1 MESLSLAF
9 GVLPVVGE
17 AVKTCRVVRRKLKLF
32 RHYSR
37 ELRQVQKR
45 VGRQSQV
52 FSNEIHLLLRPSLQD
67 DDLVEVMLKDQ
78 DHPKWTSQDLE
89 DGMRNSL
96 GDNYTSCR
104 EIIED
109 IGSILSSLQS
119 VFDCFDQALDK
130 RDENEHPRDAIRRLR
145 EGTKIAYSESKLE
158 QNIKDLNQSLELK
171 NLREQTEQLN
181 KPIDAVSPRRTIRK
195 HTNLEYSNIRN
206 TKESCKALHEAFT
219 IAWAKKTRHGLNHD
233 IQHTVRLF
241 LSTEVQDDVYMNAV
255 ITCSP
260 LLNERAID
268 VRIRSQNHDS
278 ILGLPS
284 PASPE
289 ASTISSDGQRK
300 RRKVRFTEAI
310 ASPPLN
316 PHRPCCVAENSQAVD
331 IPPDLSMADLCTAL
345 YKDHI
350 LPTNQAAENYC
361 FGYLNGEIDKT
372 FRHHI
377 YANPSLTNRPKITSN
392 TSTGAYPTLVP
403 MSEVLNQPAEN
414 SISIIDQLRIARE
427 IVTAVLKLHSSPWL
441 NKYFNL
447 YDLMLYETDGVLTTS
462 LKTVHVAS
470 EFTHTIL
477 DGQHVTNANLPSPP
491 EADDILEE
499 AKLLY
504 GVRNLTL
511 WSLGTILLQ
520 IGRWSTLQCSEDV
533 VAIRKLS
540 SQVTSLGPRYRD
552 LTRKC
557 LNCDFG
563 YGDDLTKPRLQQAVY
578 EGLVY
583 ELSEK
588 ISNLD
593 VAED

>member
-1 MESLSLAF
+1 MEPVSLAF

-17 AVKTCRVVRRKLKLF
+17 AVKTCKVVRRKLKLF

-37 ELRQVQKR
+37 ELRRVQKR
-45 VGRQSQV
+45 VGRQSRV

-67 DDLVEVMLKDQ
+67 EDVVEVMLKDQ

-109 IGSILSSLQS
+109 IGSTLTSLQS
-119 VFDCFDQALDK
+119 VFDCFDQALDQC
-130 RDENEHPRDAIRRLR
+130 DENEHPRDAIRRLR

-158 QNIKDLNQSLELK
+158 QNIKDLNQSLEELK
-171 NLREQTEQLN
+171 IFREQTEQLN
-181 KPIDAVSPRRTIRK
+181 KPIDAVPPRRTIRK
-195 HTNLEYSNIRN
+195 HTNLEYSHIRK
-206 TKESCKALHEAFT
+206 TRESCKALHEAFT
-219 IAWAKKTRHGLNHD
+219 IAWARNTRHGLNHE

-241 LSTEVQDDVYMNAV
+241 LNTEVQTDVYMNAV
-255 ITCSP
+255 ITCNSC
-260 LLNERAID
+260 LNERAID

-278 ILGLPS
+278 ILGLPT
-284 PASPE
+284 PASSE
-289 ASTISSDGQRK
+289 ASTSSHDGQRK
-300 RRKVRFTEAI
+300 KRKVQFAQ
-310 ASPPLN
+310 ASPLPN
-316 PHRPCCVAENSQAVD
+316 PGRPCCFADNSETVD

-350 LPTNQAAENYC
+350 LPTNQTADSYC
-361 FGYLNGEIDKT
+361 FGYLDGDMDGT

-377 YANPSLTNRPKITSN
+377 YSNPNLTNRRKVTSN
-392 TSTGAYPTLVP
+392 TSASAYPTLVP
-403 MSEVLNQPAEN
+403 MSEALNQPAEN

-427 IVTAVLKLHSSPWL
+427 IVSAVLKLHSSLWL

-447 YDLMLYETDGVLTTS
+447 YDLMFYDTDGLLTTS
-462 LKTVHVAS
+462 LKTVHIAS
-470 EFTHTIL
+470 EFTQATL
-477 DGQHVTNANLPSPP
+477 DGQHVTNTNIPSPLD
-491 EADDILEE
+491 ADDILEE

-520 IGRWSTLQCSEDV
+520 IGRWSALQCSEDV

-578 EGLVY
+578 EGLVC
-583 ELSEK
+583 ELSEM
-588 ISNLD
+588 ISSLD